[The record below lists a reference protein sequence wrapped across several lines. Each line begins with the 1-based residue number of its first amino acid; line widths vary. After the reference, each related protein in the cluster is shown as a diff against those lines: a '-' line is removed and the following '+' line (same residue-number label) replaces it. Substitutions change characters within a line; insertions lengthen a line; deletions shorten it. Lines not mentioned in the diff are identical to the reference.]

1 MKCTTRWLLG
11 WLALLTAMPGAA
23 QSVLDIEIT
32 GGTEAALP
40 IAIVPFGWDGEG
52 PSAPQPVAG
61 IIVSDLQ
68 RSGQFEPL
76 PVTDL
81 VARPEQGKDI
91 RFQDWRPNR

>member
-40 IAIVPFGWDGEG
+40 IAIVLCT
-52 PSAPQPVAG
+52 SCPQPDNNSTAA
-61 IIVSDLQ
+61 I
-68 RSGQFEPL
+68 
-76 PVTDL
+76 
-81 VARPEQGKDI
+81 GKDNI
-91 RFQDWRPNR
+91 NAFILTPVRTA